1 MTTQDII
8 GVGLCLWAL
17 LSLVLLAYA
26 TKTSEPDP
34 YDQD

>member
-1 MTTQDII
+1 MNLTDII
-8 GVGLCLWAL
+8 GVGMCLWAL